1 MMTQPHNQPPLSRY
15 RIYQD
20 LIFVSGQ
27 VPVVGS
33 ERHVPESF
41 DEQVEAVL
49 ENLKA
54 AVTAA
59 GSNLGAILK
68 VNAFLADRRD
78 IPAFNQAYKAS
89 FEGHDLPA
97 RTMLIAQLPDS
108 RYLLEIECVAYK
120 VSA

>member
-1 MMTQPHNQPPLSRY
+1 MTKPQYKLPLSRF
-15 RIYQD
+15 RSFGE
-20 LIFVSGQ
+20 LVFVSGQ
-27 VPVVGS
+27 VPVIGS

-49 ENLKA
+49 GNLKA

-68 VNAFLADRRD
+68 VNAFLSDRRD
-78 IPAFNQAYKAS
+78 IPAFNQAYQAL

-120 VSA
+120 AST